1 MSSVT
6 CHTVSGG
13 GHAITSQLGTMST
26 TTIRKQA
33 PRPAKPTG
41 RYWKGKAP
49 KGAAELPSSDSEEGD
64 DERQTPDEEGDVAFA
79 GEQDFLRAAS
89 HEDDDPEQ
97 GNKGQK
103 TGKMS
108 LALKNVNIS
117 KDGQVTIISGKEEP
131 NGTEIQSVFSSHRSL
146 LTF

>member
-1 MSSVT
+1 VSY
-6 CHTVSGG
+6 HTEVDILGSLVMQ
-13 GHAITSQLGTMST
+13 SQLGTMST
-26 TTIRKQA
+26 TRKQA

-64 DERQTPDEEGDVAFA
+64 DEGQVPEEEGDIAFA
-79 GEQDFLRAAS
+79 GEQEFLRAAS
-89 HEDDDPEQ
+89 HEDEEGEQ
-97 GNKGQK
+97 NNKVQK

-117 KDGQVTIISGKEEP
+117 KDGKVIISGKEELG
-131 NGTEIQSVFSSHRSL
+131 GTEIQGVCSSHRSL

>member
-1 MSSVT
+1 MS
-6 CHTVSGG
+6 
-13 GHAITSQLGTMST
+13 

-64 DERQTPDEEGDVAFA
+64 DERQAPEEEGDVAFA
-79 GEQDFLRAAS
+79 GEQEFIRAAS
-89 HEDDDPEQ
+89 HEDEEGER
-97 GNKGQK
+97 GNKVQK

-117 KDGQVTIISGKEEP
+117 KEGKVIISGREELG
-131 NGTEIQSVFSSHRSL
+131 GTEIQGVCSSHRSL
-146 LTF
+146 PTF